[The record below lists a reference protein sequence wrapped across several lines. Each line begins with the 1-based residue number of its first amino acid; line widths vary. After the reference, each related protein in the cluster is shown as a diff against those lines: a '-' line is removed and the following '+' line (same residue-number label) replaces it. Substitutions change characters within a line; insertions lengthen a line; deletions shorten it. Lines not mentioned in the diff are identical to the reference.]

1 MPHPCVNPGQRVKH
15 QQEPE
20 QRPAAARA
28 PVSGFVPDFVTVGNA
43 ARDVIP
49 GGWRLGGTIAF
60 AAAQADR
67 LGLRAGVVTR
77 APVDMEV
84 AGELPFATVV
94 CRSSDRPTSFENVYN
109 PEGRIQRLLSQAGDL
124 EIADVPE
131 AWLAAPVALL
141 GPVFGEID
149 PEMAS
154 AFSATSLV
162 GVSAQGWVRAA
173 DTSGRVRHQAWTGA
187 PYWAG
192 ASVLFASDEDLA
204 GDEAELDRWVT
215 DVPVVAVTR
224 SSRGAR
230 VFVGG
235 RVLEMGAYPAVEVD
249 ATGAGDTFAT
259 AFLVR
264 YHETNDVAEA
274 ARFGAAAASLSV
286 EGIGTSSMGDRA
298 AIEGRIA
305 AHPHIRLS

>member
-1 MPHPCVNPGQRVKH
+1 MKH

-20 QRPAAARA
+20 QRPAASQA
-28 PVSGFVPDFVTVGNA
+28 PVSGLLPDFVIVGNA

-67 LGLRAGVVTR
+67 LGLRTGVVTR
-77 APVDMEV
+77 ATPDMDV
-84 AGELPFATVV
+84 AGELSFASVI
-94 CRSSDRPTSFENVYN
+94 CRASDQPTSFENVYK

-124 EIADVPE
+124 EVADVPE
-131 AWLAAPVALL
+131 AWLTVPIALL

-149 PEMAS
+149 PGMAG
-154 AFSATSLV
+154 AFSAGSLV
-162 GVSAQGWVRAA
+162 GVSAQGWVRATGP
-173 DTSGRVRHQAWTGA
+173 DGRVRHQAWSGA

-192 ASVLFASDEDLA
+192 AGVLFASDEDLA
-204 GDEAELDRWVT
+204 GDEAELARWVT

-235 RVLEMGAYPAVEVD
+235 RVLEMDAYPAVEVD

-286 EGIGTSSMGDRA
+286 EGIGASSMGDRT
-298 AIEGRIA
+298 AIEARGA
-305 AHPHIRLS
+305 AHPHIRLA